1 MTHQPNFGAVLPKGW
16 PKRVRSA
23 VIHVCALAHTALV
36 TSRGW
41 AANHRSARVRLKTEV
56 DRLRQ
61 EVALLQ
67 EEIRIKDARM
77 ARIPAPER
85 PHYAPTERLAILELR
100 ACRGWSLTQA
110 ANRLLVSPATVSAW
124 MRRLRDEGP
133 TAVVQ
138 LPTPVNKFPEF
149 VSYIVRRL
157 KLLCP
162 SLGYKK
168 IAQVLCREGLHLG
181 ATTVRRMLREKGN
194 PGAGRDPV
202 AERTPGRRIVG
213 RYPNHVWHC
222 DLTIVPT
229 SLGLWVSWFPFS
241 FPQRWPYCWWVAVVA
256 DHFSRRLLGFEVFRG
271 QPSARA
277 VRRFLGCVVRES
289 GSRPRVLVTDHGW
302 QFRERRFR
310 TWCAR
315 LGMRQWFGAIG
326 QFGSIAVIERL
337 IQTMKRECTRRV
349 VVAYSAAALR
359 EELSLFRC
367 WYNGLRPHERLAGA
381 TPDEAYSGGPPTALR
396 GAGSPGAVPD
406 VRVRFLDGRRH
417 LPVVA
422 LERAA

>member
-16 PKRVRSA
+16 PKRVRTA

-41 AANHRSARVRLKTEV
+41 AANHRSAEVRLKTEV
-56 DRLRQ
+56 DRLLQ

-77 ARIPAPER
+77 ARIPAPQR
-85 PHYAPTERLAILELR
+85 PHYPPTERLAILELR
-100 ACRGWSLTQA
+100 ASRGWSLTQVA
-110 ANRLLVSPATVSAW
+110 SRLLVSPATVSSW
-124 MRRLRDEGP
+124 MRRLGEEGP

-149 VSYIVRRL
+149 VAYIVRRL

-168 IAQVLCREGLHLG
+168 IAQVLGREGLHLG
-181 ATTVRRMLREKGN
+181 ATTVRRMLREKGT
-194 PGAGRDPV
+194 PGGGGEPV
-202 AERTPGRRIVG
+202 AERAPGRRIVG

-222 DLTIVPT
+222 DLTNVPT

-256 DHFSRRLLGFEVFRG
+256 DHVSRRLLGFEVFKG
-271 QPSARA
+271 QPSAREMRKFL
-277 VRRFLGCVVRES
+277 RRVVRES
-289 GSRPRVLVTDHGW
+289 GGRPRVLVTDQGR
-302 QFRERRFR
+302 QFRERGFR
-310 TWCAR
+310 AWCAR
-315 LGMRQWFGAIG
+315 VGIRQWFGAIG
-326 QFGSIAVIERL
+326 QFGSIAVVERL
-337 IQTMKRECTRRV
+337 IQTMKRECTRRIV
-349 VVAYSAAALR
+349 VSYSRAALR
-359 EELSLFRC
+359 EELSLFGR
-367 WYNGLRPHERLAGA
+367 WYNGLRPHERLSGA
-381 TPDEAYSGGPPTALR
+381 TPDEAYSGASTARPR
-396 GAGSPGAVPD
+396 GAGAVVD

-422 LERAA
+422 LDRAA